1 MKKTRKK
8 KGKGKM
14 EGIVKKMW
22 ERGKKYKKKEG
33 KNREFIFYLL
43 VLAHTDHSRT
53 LFWKKYDSFSFQW
66 KRGIVK
72 EKKKKLKKEGI
83 YFYSTF
89 GSHKKIKQNFF
100 GKRYH
105 KKGGGGEKMLGFE
118 LIYTHESVWT
128 VELHV

>member
-53 LFWKKYDSFSFQW
+53 LFWKKYDSFSMT
-66 KRGIVK
+66 
-72 EKKKKLKKEGI
+72 I
-83 YFYSTF
+83 YFSA
-89 GSHKKIKQNFF
+89 NLLLFF
-100 GKRYH
+100 FCY
-105 KKGGGGEKMLGFE
+105 LG
-118 LIYTHESVWT
+118 LG
-128 VELHV
+128 